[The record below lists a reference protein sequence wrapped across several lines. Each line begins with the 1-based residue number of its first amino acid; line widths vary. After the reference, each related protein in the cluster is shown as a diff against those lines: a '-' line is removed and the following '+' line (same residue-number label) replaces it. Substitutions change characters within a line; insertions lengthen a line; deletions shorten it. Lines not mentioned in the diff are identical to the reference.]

1 MCSMLAKAGAGS
13 LGLSV
18 GAALGDFLPAS
29 LAAASLTLTDCWS
42 DMTTSL
48 NPNAWLKNEA

>member
-1 MCSMLAKAGAGS
+1 MLAKAGAGS